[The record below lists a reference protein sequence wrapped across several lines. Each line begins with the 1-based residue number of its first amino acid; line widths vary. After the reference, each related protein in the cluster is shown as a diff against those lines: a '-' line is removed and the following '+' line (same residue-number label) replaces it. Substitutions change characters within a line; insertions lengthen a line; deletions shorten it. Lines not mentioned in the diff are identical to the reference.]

1 MILKVKHQRKRT
13 SNMIYTNHS
22 IITLIFKKEICFIT
36 DKTIKQT
43 DSNENK
49 SKLSSNSSNTN
60 DLINRQEH
68 NVRVTR
74 SNSRLVSLNL

>member
-1 MILKVKHQRKRT
+1 
-13 SNMIYTNHS
+13 MIYTNHS
-22 IITLIFKKEICFIT
+22 IITLIFKKKNEICFRT
-36 DKTIKQT
+36 DKTSKQT